1 MGKQIDING
10 VIRGSA
16 CEVSLDS
23 LTKRGVKQVKV
34 VNQVTIT
41 KLISQTIDTV
51 LSERQQEISANE
63 REKVLEMAKTQ
74 VNNLAR
80 KNREQD
86 QRTIGDLQ
94 QANQSLTMENERQA
108 TEIQRL
114 QAEITRLSS
123 SERSNLSAANANAG
137 AVAQLLTLVGAQLQK
152 NQTPQAN
159 VDQDVLSALST
170 LNAKVEKLK
179 VAGGGGGGSEVN
191 VPDDVAIEFLINKDD
206 EVETNLNTVEVKQKT
221 AGDVKGALDKLKELQ
236 KGGD

>member
-1 MGKQIDING
+1 MGKQIDINR

-34 VNQVTIT
+34 VNQVAIT

-51 LSERQQEISANE
+51 LSERQQEISATE

-86 QRTIGDLQ
+86 QRPIGDLQ

-114 QAEITRLSS
+114 QIARLSS
-123 SERSNLSAANANAG
+123 AERSNLSAASANAG
-137 AVAQLLTLVGAQLQK
+137 AVAQLLTLGGAQLQK
-152 NQTPQAN
+152 SQTPQAN
-159 VDQDVLSALST
+159 VDQDVLSALNT

-179 VAGGGGGGSEVN
+179 VAGGGGGAEVN
-191 VPDDVAIEFLINKDD
+191 VPDNVAIEFLINKDD

>member
-1 MGKQIDING
+1 MGKQIDINR

-34 VNQVTIT
+34 VNQVAIT

-51 LSERQQEISANE
+51 LSERQQEISATE

-114 QAEITRLSS
+114 QTEIARLSS
-123 SERSNLSAANANAG
+123 SERSNLSAASANAG

-152 NQTPQAN
+152 SQTPQAN
-159 VDQDVLSALST
+159 VDQDVLSALNT

-179 VAGGGGGGSEVN
+179 VAGGGGGAEVN
-191 VPDDVAIEFLINKDD
+191 VPDNVAIEFLINKDD

-221 AGDVKGALDKLKELQ
+221 AGDDKGALDKLKELQ

>member
-1 MGKQIDING
+1 MGKQIDINR

-34 VNQVTIT
+34 VNQVAIT

-51 LSERQQEISANE
+51 LSERQQEISATE

-114 QAEITRLSS
+114 QTEIARLSS
-123 SERSNLSAANANAG
+123 SERSNLSAASANAG

-152 NQTPQAN
+152 SQTPQAN
-159 VDQDVLSALST
+159 VDQDVLSALNT

-179 VAGGGGGGSEVN
+179 VAGGGGGAEVN
-191 VPDDVAIEFLINKDD
+191 VPDNVAIEFLINKDD

>member
-1 MGKQIDING
+1 MGKQIDINR

-51 LSERQQEISANE
+51 LSERQQEISATE

-114 QAEITRLSS
+114 QTEIARLSS
-123 SERSNLSAANANAG
+123 SERSNLSAASANAG

-152 NQTPQAN
+152 SQTPQAN
-159 VDQDVLSALST
+159 VDQDVLSALNT

-179 VAGGGGGGSEVN
+179 VAGGGGGAEVN
-191 VPDDVAIEFLINKDD
+191 VPDNVAIEFLINKDD

>member
-1 MGKQIDING
+1 MGKQIDINR

-51 LSERQQEISANE
+51 LSERQQEISATE

-114 QAEITRLSS
+114 QTEIARLSS
-123 SERSNLSAANANAG
+123 SERSNLSAASANAG
-137 AVAQLLTLVGAQLQK
+137 AVAQLLTLVGAQLQQS
-152 NQTPQAN
+152 QTPQAN
-159 VDQDVLSALST
+159 VDQDVLSALNT

-179 VAGGGGGGSEVN
+179 VAGGGGGAEVN
-191 VPDDVAIEFLINKDD
+191 VPDNVAIEFLINKDD